1 MYVYIPNDNYCTILV
16 ISYLIYKV
24 YNYVK
29 QHLQINCRHTATQST
44 TYKSNSISLFII
56 IVSQLS

>member
-1 MYVYIPNDNYCTILV
+1 MYMYVYIPNDNYCTILV

-29 QHLQINCRHTATQST
+29 QHLQMN
-44 TYKSNSISLFII
+44 
-56 IVSQLS
+56 